1 MKTLL
6 ARTLGP
12 LALVTLAVT
21 IWLGIWVTPKDK
33 KQGDLVRLLYV
44 HPALAWIALYVSF
57 GVVVVASALYLWPRT
72 RSMTL
77 DRVAEAGLE
86 VSVVFIALTL
96 ITGSIWGRPTWG
108 VWWAWDARLTSTA
121 VMGVLELGC
130 IALRRA
136 NDDSPVTRARRSA
149 VLVLISAVNVPIIH
163 FSVQWWNTLH
173 QGASVLTPT
182 GKLDVHGSQLWTM
195 LLSFVA
201 FTLAY
206 GWMLRERYRLG
217 DRRSQNERRQLEH
230 AIAQRQVEGAG
241 S

>member
-6 ARTLGP
+6 QRALGP
-12 LALVTLAVT
+12 LALVTLAITV
-21 IWLGIWVTPKDK
+21 WLGLWITPPDV
-33 KQGDLVRLLYV
+33 KQGDLVRLLYI
-44 HPALAWIALYVSF
+44 HPALAWVALYVSF

-77 DRVAEAGLE
+77 DRVVGAGLE
-86 VSVVFIALTL
+86 VSVIFIGLTL
-96 ITGSIWGRPTWG
+96 VTGAIWGRPTWG

-136 NDDSPVTRARRSA
+136 NDDPVTRARRSA
-149 VLVLISAVNVPIIH
+149 VLVLVSAINIPIIH

-173 QGASVLTPT
+173 QGASVLTPD
-182 GKLDVHGSQLWTM
+182 GKLNVHGSQLSTL

-206 GWMLRERYRLG
+206 GWLLRARYRIDSVRGVRER
-217 DRRSQNERRQLEH
+217 EQLES
-230 AIAQRQVEGAG
+230 AIEQRRNEGIL